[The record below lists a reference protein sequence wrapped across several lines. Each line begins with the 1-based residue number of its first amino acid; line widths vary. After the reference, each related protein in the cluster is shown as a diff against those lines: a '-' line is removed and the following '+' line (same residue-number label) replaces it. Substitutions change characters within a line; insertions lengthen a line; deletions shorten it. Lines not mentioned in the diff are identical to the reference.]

1 MKHKKRNGLSQIQ
14 LIALGFFIIIVT
26 GTLLLMLPF
35 SARGEAAKPLD
46 ALFTATSATCVTGLV
61 VADTFRNW
69 TLFGQL
75 VILGLIQVGGLGFM
89 TIGVFFSIYI
99 RRKISLREREL
110 LQESINTL
118 QLAGVVRLTKLIVK
132 GTLLLEG
139 TGALLLSIRFIPQ
152 MGFVRGCYYGIFHAV
167 SAFCNGGF
175 DLMGEKEAY
184 MSLVGYVEDPLVN
197 IVIMTLIV
205 VGGIG
210 FIVWQDIYE
219 HGFHVKKY
227 MLHTKIVLLT
237 TGALLFGSAF
247 LFWLFERQALFA
259 GLSPV
264 GQALAAMF
272 SSVTARTA
280 GFNTVDTGALSN
292 GSKLLTMIL
301 MFIGGSPGSTAGGI
315 KTTTVVVLIMYTW
328 NSLCS
333 KNGCNI
339 FGRRIPDEIIKKSS
353 MVLVINLLM
362 SLAAGVVICGMQP
375 ELSMDSV
382 AFEICSAIG
391 TVGMTTG
398 ITRDLT
404 AVSKCIIVFLMYCGR
419 IGSMTFALSFMQ
431 KKKTEPVQY
440 PLGKITVG

>member
-1 MKHKKRNGLSQIQ
+1 MKRKRRNGLSQIQ
-14 LIALGFFIIIVT
+14 LIAIGFFLIIVI
-26 GTLLLMLPF
+26 GTLLLMLPC
-35 SARGEAAKPLD
+35 AAKGEAAGFLD

-69 TLFGQL
+69 SLFGQV
-75 VILGLIQVGGLGFM
+75 VILLLIQTGGLGFM

-139 TGALLLSIRFIPQ
+139 VGAVLLAIRFVPEF
-152 MGFVRGCYYGIFHAV
+152 GWGRGCYYGVFHAV

-175 DLMGEKEAY
+175 DLMGEREAY
-184 MSLVGYVEDPLVN
+184 GSLVAYAADPLVN
-197 IVIMTLIV
+197 VVIMFLIV

-210 FIVWQDIYE
+210 FIVWQDVYE
-219 HGFHVKKY
+219 NGLHIRKY
-227 MLHTKIVLLT
+227 MLHTKIVLLMT
-237 TGALLFGSAF
+237 AGLIFGGAF
-247 LFWLFERQALFA
+247 LFWVFERQALFLGHA
-259 GLSPV
+259 PGTQILE
-264 GQALAAMF
+264 ALF

-280 GFNTVDTGALSN
+280 GFNTVDTGALSP

-333 KNGCNI
+333 KNGCSV
-339 FGRRIPDEIIKKSS
+339 FERRIPDEIIKKSS
-353 MVLVINLLM
+353 MVLVIDLLM
-362 SLAAGVVICGMQP
+362 ALAAGVIICGIQP

-382 AFEICSAIG
+382 MFEICSAIG
-391 TVGMTTG
+391 TVGMTCG
-398 ITRDLT
+398 ITRDLSV
-404 AVSKCIIVFLMYCGR
+404 VSRCVIIFLMYCGR

-431 KKKTEPVQY
+431 KKKTDPVQY
-440 PLGKITVG
+440 PLGRITVG

>member
-333 KNGCNI
+333 KNGCSV

-362 SLAAGVVICGMQP
+362 SLAAGVVICGIQP

-391 TVGMTTG
+391 TVGMTAG

-404 AVSKCIIVFLMYCGR
+404 AVSKCIIAFLMYCGR

>member
-1 MKHKKRNGLSQIQ
+1 MKRKKQNGLSQIQ
-14 LIALGFFIIIVT
+14 MIAMGFFIIIVV
-26 GTLLLMLPF
+26 GTMLLMLPCATKEG
-35 SARGEAAKPLD
+35 STGILD

-61 VADTFRNW
+61 VADTFRHW

-75 VILGLIQVGGLGFM
+75 VILALIQTGGLGFM
-89 TIGVFFSIYI
+89 TIGVFFSIYV

-139 TGALLLSIRFIPQ
+139 IGAVFLAFRFVPE
-152 MGFVRGCYYGIFHAV
+152 MGWLRGCYYSVFHSV

-175 DLMGEKEAY
+175 DLMGEREAY
-184 MSLVGYVEDPLVN
+184 ASLTAYAGDPLVN
-197 IVIMTLIV
+197 LVIMTLIV

-210 FIVWQDIYE
+210 FIVWQDIFTNGL
-219 HGFHVKKY
+219 HLRKY
-227 MLHTKIVLLT
+227 MLHTKIVLLMT
-237 TGALLFGSAF
+237 AGLVFGGGL
-247 LFWLFERQALFA
+247 LFWLFERNALFQGHA
-259 GLSPV
+259 PGTQILE
-264 GQALAAMF
+264 ALF

-292 GSKLLTMIL
+292 GSRLLTMLL

-333 KNGCNI
+333 KNGCSV
-339 FGRRIPDEIIKKSS
+339 FERRIPDEIIKKSS

-362 SLAAGVVICGMQP
+362 ALTAGVIISGIQP
-375 ELSMDSV
+375 ELSMDSIM
-382 AFEICSAIG
+382 FEICSAIG
-391 TVGMTTG
+391 TVGMTCG
-398 ITRDLT
+398 ITRDLST
-404 AVSKCIIVFLMYCGR
+404 ISKCVIIFLMYCGR

-431 KKKTEPVQY
+431 KKKTDPVQY
-440 PLGKITVG
+440 PLGRITVG

>member
-139 TGALLLSIRFIPQ
+139 MGALLLSIRFIPQ

-333 KNGCNI
+333 KNGCSV

-362 SLAAGVVICGMQP
+362 SLAAGVVICGIQP

-391 TVGMTTG
+391 TVGMTAG

-404 AVSKCIIVFLMYCGR
+404 AVSKCIIAFLMYCGR

>member
-139 TGALLLSIRFIPQ
+139 MGALLLSIRFIPQ

>member
-1 MKHKKRNGLSQIQ
+1 M
-14 LIALGFFIIIVT
+14 GFFIIILI

-35 SARGEAAKPLD
+35 STRGEAAKPLD

-61 VADTFRNW
+61 AADTFQNW
-69 TLFGQL
+69 TIFGQL
-75 VILGLIQVGGLGFM
+75 VILLLIQTGGLGFM

-99 RRKISLREREL
+99 RRKISLKEREL

-139 TGALLLSIRFIPQ
+139 AGAVLLSFRFIPQ
-152 MGFVRGCYYGIFHAV
+152 MGWIKGCYFSIFHAV

-175 DLMGEKEAY
+175 DLMGGEEAY
-184 MSLVGYVEDPLVN
+184 VSLTAYVEDPLVN
-197 IVIMTLIV
+197 LVIMALIII
-205 VGGIG
+205 GGIG
-210 FIVWQDIYE
+210 FIVWQDVLAN
-219 HGFHVKKY
+219 GFCVKKY

-237 TGALLFGSAF
+237 TGILVFGSAL

-259 GLSPV
+259 QLSPG
-264 GQALAAMF
+264 GQALAALF

-280 GFNTVDTGALSN
+280 GFNTVDTGALSS

-328 NSLCS
+328 NSLRN
-333 KNGCNI
+333 KNGCSI
-339 FGRRIPDEIIKKSS
+339 FERRIPDEVIKKSS

-362 SLAAGVVICGMQP
+362 ALAAGVIICGIQP
-375 ELSMDSV
+375 ELPMDNII
-382 AFEICSAIG
+382 FEICSAIG
-391 TVGMTTG
+391 TVGMTCG
-398 ITRDLT
+398 ITRDLNGI
-404 AVSKCIIVFLMYCGR
+404 SKCIIIFLMYCGR

-431 KKKTEPVQY
+431 KKKTDPVQY
-440 PLGKITVG
+440 PLGKLTVG

>member
-1 MKHKKRNGLSQIQ
+1 MKRRKRNGLSQIQ
-14 LIALGFFIIIVT
+14 LIAMGFLMIIGI
-26 GTLLLMLPF
+26 GTLLLMLPV
-35 SARGEAAKPLD
+35 SAKEGTVGPLD

-61 VADTFRNW
+61 TADTWRNW

-75 VILGLIQVGGLGFM
+75 VILLMIQTGGLGFM

-132 GTLLLEG
+132 GTLLIEG
-139 TGALLLSIRFIPQ
+139 MGAALLSLRFIPQ
-152 MGFVRGCYYGIFHAV
+152 MGFWKGCYFGVFHAV

-175 DLMGEKEAY
+175 DLMGEQEPY
-184 MSLVGYVEDPLVN
+184 VSLTGYVSDPLVN
-197 IVIMTLIV
+197 LVIMSLIVI
-205 VGGIG
+205 GGIG
-210 FIVWQDIYE
+210 FIVWQDLYE

-237 TGALLFGSAF
+237 TSVLVFGSAL
-247 LFWLFERQALFA
+247 LFWLFERRTLFA
-259 GLSPV
+259 GLSPG
-264 GQALAAMF
+264 GQALAALF

-280 GFNTVDTGALSN
+280 GFNPVDTGALSN
-292 GSKLLTMIL
+292 GSKMLTMIL

-328 NSLCS
+328 NSLKN
-333 KNGCNI
+333 KNGCSV
-339 FGRRIPDEIIKKSS
+339 FERRIPDEVIKKSS
-353 MVLVINLLM
+353 MVLLINLVM
-362 SLAAGVVICGMQP
+362 SLLAGIIICGIQP
-375 ELSMDSV
+375 ALSMDSV
-382 AFEICSAIG
+382 VFEICSAIG

-398 ITRDLT
+398 ITRDLN
-404 AVSKCIIVFLMYCGR
+404 AVSKCIITFLMYCGR

-431 KKKTEPVQY
+431 RKKTDPVQY

>member
-1 MKHKKRNGLSQIQ
+1 M
-14 LIALGFFIIIVT
+14 GFFIIILI

-35 SARGEAAKPLD
+35 SARGEAAKLLD

-61 VADTFRNW
+61 AADTFQNW
-69 TLFGQL
+69 TIFGQL
-75 VILGLIQVGGLGFM
+75 VILLLIQTGGLGFM

-99 RRKISLREREL
+99 RRKISLKEREL

-139 TGALLLSIRFIPQ
+139 AGAVLLSFRFIPQ
-152 MGFVRGCYYGIFHAV
+152 MGWIKGCYFSIFHAV

-175 DLMGEKEAY
+175 DLMGGEEAY
-184 MSLVGYVEDPLVN
+184 VSLTAYVEDPLVN
-197 IVIMTLIV
+197 LVIMALIII
-205 VGGIG
+205 GGIG
-210 FIVWQDIYE
+210 FIVWQDVLAN
-219 HGFHVKKY
+219 GFCVKKY

-237 TGALLFGSAF
+237 TGILVFGSAL

-259 GLSPV
+259 QLSPG
-264 GQALAAMF
+264 GQALAALF

-280 GFNTVDTGALSN
+280 GFNTVDTGALSS

-328 NSLCS
+328 NSLRN
-333 KNGCNI
+333 KNGCSI
-339 FGRRIPDEIIKKSS
+339 FERRIPDEVIKKSS

-362 SLAAGVVICGMQP
+362 ALAAGVIICGIQP
-375 ELSMDSV
+375 ELPMDNII
-382 AFEICSAIG
+382 FEICSAIG
-391 TVGMTTG
+391 TVGMTCG
-398 ITRDLT
+398 ITRDLNGI
-404 AVSKCIIVFLMYCGR
+404 SKCIIIFLMYCGR

-431 KKKTEPVQY
+431 KKKTDPVQY
-440 PLGKITVG
+440 PLGKLTVG

>member
-1 MKHKKRNGLSQIQ
+1 MKHKNQNGLSQIQ
-14 LIALGFFIIIVT
+14 LIAMGFFIIIVT
-26 GTLLLMLPF
+26 GTLLLMLPCA
-35 SARGEAAKPLD
+35 SQEGTGALD

-61 VADTFRNW
+61 AADTCRHW

-75 VILGLIQVGGLGFM
+75 VILALIQTGGLGFM
-89 TIGVFFSIYI
+89 TIGVFFSICI

-139 TGALLLSIRFIPQ
+139 VGAFLLALRFVPQ
-152 MGFVRGCYYGIFHAV
+152 FGFVKGCYYGIFHSV

-184 MSLVGYVEDPLVN
+184 ASLTAYAADPLVN
-197 IVIMTLIV
+197 LVIMGLIIA
-205 VGGIG
+205 GGIG
-210 FIVWQDIYE
+210 FIVWQDVYS
-219 HGFHVKKY
+219 HGLHIRKY
-227 MLHTKIVLLT
+227 MLHTKIVLLMSA
-237 TGALLFGSAF
+237 GLVFGGGF
-247 LFWLFERQALFA
+247 LFWLFERHALFA
-259 GLSPV
+259 GHSP
-264 GQALAAMF
+264 GTQILEALF

-280 GFNTVDTGALSN
+280 GFNTVDTGALSH

-333 KNGCNI
+333 KNGCSV
-339 FGRRIPDEIIKKSS
+339 FERRIPDEIIKKSS
-353 MVLVINLLM
+353 MVLMLNLLM
-362 SLAAGVVICGMQP
+362 SLTAGIIICGIQP

-382 AFEICSAIG
+382 MFEICSAMG
-391 TVGMTTG
+391 TVGMTCG
-398 ITRDLT
+398 ITRDLS
-404 AVSKCIIVFLMYCGR
+404 AVSKCVIIFLMYCGR

-431 KKKTEPVQY
+431 KKKRDPVQY
-440 PLGKITVG
+440 PLGRITVG

>member
-1 MKHKKRNGLSQIQ
+1 MKRKYRNGLSQIQ
-14 LIALGFFIIIVT
+14 LIALGFFIIIVI
-26 GTLLLMLPF
+26 GTLLLMLPI
-35 SARGEAAKPLD
+35 SSRGEAAKPLD

-75 VILGLIQVGGLGFM
+75 VILGLIQTGGLGFM

-132 GTLLLEG
+132 GTLLIEG
-139 TGALLLSIRFIPQ
+139 VGALLLSIRFIPQ
-152 MGFVRGCYYGIFHAV
+152 MGFWKGCYYGVFHAV

-184 MSLVGYVEDPLVN
+184 SSLVEYVQDPLVN
-197 IVIMTLIV
+197 LVIMALIV

-219 HGFHVKKY
+219 HGLHVKKY

-237 TGALLFGSAF
+237 TATLLFGSAF
-247 LFWLFERQALFA
+247 LFWLFERRTLFA
-259 GLSPV
+259 DLSPM

-272 SSVTARTA
+272 SSATARTA

-333 KNGCNI
+333 KNGCSI

-362 SLAAGVVICGMQP
+362 ALTAGVIICGIQP
-375 ELSMDSV
+375 ELSMDNV

-398 ITRDLT
+398 ITRDLST
-404 AVSKCIIVFLMYCGR
+404 VSKCIITFLMYCGR